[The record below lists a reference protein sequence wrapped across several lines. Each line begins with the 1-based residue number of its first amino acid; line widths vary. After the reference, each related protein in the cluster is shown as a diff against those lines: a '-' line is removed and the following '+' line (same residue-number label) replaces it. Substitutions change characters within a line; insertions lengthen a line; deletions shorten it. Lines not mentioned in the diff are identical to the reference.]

1 MRQIDAQER
10 PMAMSDFHNPRNSS
24 VFRMMSQDLFHDAF
38 AVFRIEFSERAVFDL
53 DGLNQDAIEIKK
65 MICGELT
72 LLHRFR
78 RLVTRMHPTRGRRIV
93 AITRV
98 HPLAT

>member
-1 MRQIDAQER
+1 
-10 PMAMSDFHNPRNSS
+10 MAMSDFHNPRNSS
-24 VFRMMSQDLFHDAF
+24 VFRMMSQDLFHDAC
-38 AVFRIEFSERAVFDL
+38 AMFRIEFSERTVFDL

-65 MICGELT
+65 MICGEMT
-72 LLHRFR
+72 LLRRFR
-78 RLVTRMHPTRGRRIV
+78 RLVIRMHPTRSSRIV

>member
-1 MRQIDAQER
+1 
-10 PMAMSDFHNPRNSS
+10 MAMSDFHNPRNAS
-24 VFRMMSQDLFHDAF
+24 
-38 AVFRIEFSERAVFDL
+38 VFRIEFSERAVFDL

-65 MICGELT
+65 MICGEMT
-72 LLHRFR
+72 LLRRFR
-78 RLVTRMHPTRGRRIV
+78 RLVTRMHPTLGRRIV